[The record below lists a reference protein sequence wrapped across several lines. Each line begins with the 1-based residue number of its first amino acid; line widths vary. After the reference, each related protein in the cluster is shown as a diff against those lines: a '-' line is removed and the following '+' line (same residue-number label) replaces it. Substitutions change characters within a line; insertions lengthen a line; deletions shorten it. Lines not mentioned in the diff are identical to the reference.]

1 MPPEPVEP
9 LAPANAKNKTLL
21 QCSSFIASA
30 PACHALQPGR
40 AEKRRWFAITG
51 HTERIGCLRGPGM
64 SAAAQPENVTRR
76 VRFSFFFGSRKPL
89 GGSQPGPRAGSRE
102 TRARSVPSRT
112 NLDPSS
118 LILNLP
124 PIRLLSR
131 AGHLRAWFGLASPVG
146 MCTTVASLKSCCFL
160 REESTAL

>member
-21 QCSSFIASA
+21 QCSSFIA

-40 AEKRRWFAITG
+40 AGKRRWFAITG

-76 VRFSFFFGSRKPL
+76 VRFSFFFGSRKP
-89 GGSQPGPRAGSRE
+89 
-102 TRARSVPSRT
+102 TPSRHAPIWT
-112 NLDPSS
+112 RRLSS
-118 LILNLP
+118 STCPRYGSSHGPGTCELGSAWP
-124 PIRLLSR
+124 ARLVCAPQSHR
-131 AGHLRAWFGLASPVG
+131 
-146 MCTTVASLKSCCFL
+146 
-160 REESTAL
+160 